1 MPRRRAH
8 RRRGPARGPGRG
20 PRCLFVAEA
29 RAITVMSNKV
39 TSIKSRRG
47 KTARTKAVDLDRIA
61 SGVRLILEG
70 IGEDP
75 NREGLRDTPKR
86 VAEMYAE
93 LTAGMREDP
102 SQHIVPLSGNK
113 HDEMVIVKDISIASL
128 CEHHLAPFVG
138 KCHIAYIPKNGKILG
153 VSKLA
158 RLAETFARRLQ
169 LQERLTSEIANTL
182 FEKLQPLGVMVVIE
196 AEHTCMTLRGVKKPG
211 ALSITSAIRG
221 AFRKDSRTRA
231 EAMALIR

>member
-1 MPRRRAH
+1 
-8 RRRGPARGPGRG
+8 
-20 PRCLFVAEA
+20 
-29 RAITVMSNKV
+29 MSAKV
-39 TSIKSRRG
+39 TDIKRKR
-47 KTARTKAVDLDRIA
+47 TRTKRVSQVDLNRIA
-61 SGVRLILEG
+61 KGVRLILEG

-75 NREGLRDTPKR
+75 DREGLRDTPER
-86 VAEMYAE
+86 VADMYAE

-102 SQHIVPLSGNK
+102 SEHVVPLSGNK

-138 KCHIAYIPKNGKILG
+138 KCHIAYIPKNGNILG

-182 FEKLQPLGVMVVIE
+182 FELLQPLGVMVVIE

-211 ALSITSAIRG
+211 ATTVTSAVLG
-221 AFRKDSRTRA
+221 GFRKDSRTRA
-231 EAMALIR
+231 EAMSLITGKG

>member
-1 MPRRRAH
+1 MTAKLTAIKSKHRERA
-8 RRRGPARGPGRG
+8 P
-20 PRCLFVAEA
+20 
-29 RAITVMSNKV
+29 
-39 TSIKSRRG
+39 KSRRP
-47 KTARTKAVDLDRIA
+47 DLNRIA
-61 SGVRLILEG
+61 QGVRLILEG
-70 IGEDP
+70 VGEDP
-75 NREGLRDTPKR
+75 SRDGLRDTPRR

-102 SQHIVPLSGNK
+102 RQHIVPLSGNK
-113 HDEMVIVKDISIASL
+113 HDEMVIVKDIAIASL

-138 KCHIAYIPKNGKILG
+138 KCHIAYIPKNGNILG

-182 FEKLQPLGVMVVIE
+182 FEQLKPLGVMVVIE

-211 ALSITSAIRG
+211 AQTVTSAVLG
-221 AFRKDSRTRA
+221 GFRKDPRTRA
-231 EAMALIR
+231 EAMALITGRTK

>member
-1 MPRRRAH
+1 MA
-8 RRRGPARGPGRG
+8 
-20 PRCLFVAEA
+20 
-29 RAITVMSNKV
+29 SKV
-39 TSIKSRRG
+39 TSIKSKRERAPKPRRP
-47 KTARTKAVDLDRIA
+47 DLDRIA
-61 SGVRLILEG
+61 QGVRLVLEG

-75 NREGLRDTPKR
+75 NREGLRDTPRR
-86 VAEMYAE
+86 VAEMYEE
-93 LTAGMREDP
+93 LTEGMRQDP
-102 SQHIVPLSGNK
+102 SEHIVPLSGNK

-182 FEKLQPLGVMVVIE
+182 YEKLGALGVMVVIE
-196 AEHTCMTLRGVKKPG
+196 AEQTCMTLRGVKKSG
-211 ALSITSAIRG
+211 AQTVTSAVLG
-221 AFRKDSRTRA
+221 GFRKDPRTRA
-231 EAMALIR
+231 EAMSLITGHTK

>member
-1 MPRRRAH
+1 
-8 RRRGPARGPGRG
+8 
-20 PRCLFVAEA
+20 
-29 RAITVMSNKV
+29 MSTKV
-39 TSIKSRRG
+39 TGSKRKKQKG
-47 KTARTKAVDLDRIA
+47 HRTSLVDLSRIA
-61 SGVRLILEG
+61 SGVKLILEG

-75 NREGLRDTPKR
+75 NREGLVDTPKR
-86 VAEMYAE
+86 VAEMYVE
-93 LTAGMREDP
+93 LTAGMHEDAAE
-102 SQHIVPLSGNK
+102 HIVALSGNK

-138 KCHIAYIPKNGKILG
+138 KCHIAYIPKNGRILG

-182 FEKLQPLGVMVVIE
+182 FEQLQSLGVMVVIE

-211 ALSITSAIRG
+211 ATTVTSAVRG
-221 AFRKDSRTRA
+221 GFRKDSRTRA
-231 EAMALIR
+231 EAMSLIVGK